1 MHTPVK
7 ARTKNGSKAA
17 ARLDT
22 ASSGSKAA
30 PESPFWSRVFPWTV
44 TTATQASARANSE
57 ARTTPT
63 SISCIDGSIA
73 GIHTPAKQT
82 HTPHTITVQLKTTNA
97 AAASISVPDEQHS
110 PRKPMHSHSH
120 SHSRANS
127 ASRLPVSQSY
137 PLDQSDNFFS
147 VAATSNKHDAFIHSS
162 LIPASASPAS
172 LLREQFFSPRSSP
185 TTSMD
190 TQSIASTINNTVEGS
205 LGVPASIQAESPTS
219 TFCSSRL
226 LPDVAPSAEK
236 HHQTSDRESFLSSPS
251 RPTQTSATST
261 PLLERQS
268 LHPSIVRNTG
278 TPLIS
283 HEVSEAQLQTFMQMS
298 KSPSTATLDTLAAD
312 AFVGMAD
319 VSTDLLASDIS
330 LNPHERSSVTSFVE
344 TKIELDAKKNAR
356 QEIVQETH
364 STVESAE
371 KYPTAGREEK
381 VLSPPSRPSSK
392 IPNRSNSATLGLPN
406 SFYLPSGRNPSSV
419 RRASEGTVL
428 SNEAPLLHGFSSGT
442 ASTASTL
449 NSGRI
454 GYSMQQQPPLQ
465 QYPAKYAPIISPH
478 QQKERLTRF
487 NSPVNSLHTRASTPT
502 LATAGRYH
510 SGRGTGS
517 VGGTP
522 RAVSSV
528 FNEANSSDFG
538 GLDETMQSQPPL
550 LLQQQR
556 PQNILPPPTTSMY
569 ELHSVFSTPSSQ
581 PKYSERD
588 ISAIRMEITLKFER
602 EFEMAQLEIQ
612 DLERQRNQA
621 LEGTC
626 KIQKTL
632 QEWETFMKEMIAKKE
647 ADDLRSRQETAQL
660 CFAIEKSN
668 VERDASIKGVE
679 DTNARMRQL
688 RLDAE
693 IERDISK
700 KALLKVQQE
709 SNECVG
715 LMEDRYQVLKAHAE
729 EKLQEANI
737 EIARVRAGLEKEI
750 ASLRVK
756 ISRSEL
762 HMASLEKNVE
772 SKAAENAELTKICDD
787 LLMQIENATGN

>member
-1 MHTPVK
+1 MKAQTPRPSV
-7 ARTKNGSKAA
+7 
-17 ARLDT
+17 
-22 ASSGSKAA
+22 SSIDDSIGTPIS
-30 PESPFWSRVFPWTV
+30 
-44 TTATQASARANSE
+44 
-57 ARTTPT
+57 TPT
-63 SISCIDGSIA
+63 
-73 GIHTPAKQT
+73 KQAL
-82 HTPHTITVQLKTTNA
+82 TPHTTTVQTKTANA
-97 AAASISVPDEQHS
+97 VASSLSEQDGQSNQRS
-110 PRKPMHSHSH
+110 PHTHTHSHSH

-147 VAATSNKHDAFIHSS
+147 VPAASDKHDVSVHSS
-162 LIPASASPAS
+162 LITASASPAS
-172 LLREQFFSPRSSP
+172 VMREQFFSPRSSP

-190 TQSIASTINNTVEGS
+190 GQSIASTINHTVADS
-205 LGVPASIQAESPTS
+205 LGVPASIRAESPTS
-219 TFCSSRL
+219 TFGSSRL
-226 LPDVAPSAEK
+226 IPDVAPSAEK
-236 HHQTSDRESFLSSPS
+236 HHQSSDRESSPASTSRPLQTFVASNALEHQSLLSSI
-251 RPTQTSATST
+251 A
-261 PLLERQS
+261 
-268 LHPSIVRNTG
+268 HNTG
-278 TPLIS
+278 SPLIPQVFS
-283 HEVSEAQLQTFMQMS
+283 DAHLQSFMQMS
-298 KSPSTATLDTLAAD
+298 KSPSSATLDTLAAD

-330 LNPHERSSVTSFVE
+330 LNPHEGSSVSSFEEGADAASVRSGE
-344 TKIELDAKKNAR
+344 TKIADVLDSENAR

-364 STVESAE
+364 PSTAESAE
-371 KYPTAGREEK
+371 KYPCVALEEK
-381 VLSPPSRPSSK
+381 VLLPSSRTSSK
-392 IPNRSNSATLGLPN
+392 SSPIPNRSNSATLGLPN
-406 SFYLPSGRNPSSV
+406 GFFMPTGRTNQLAV

-428 SNEAPLLHGFSSGT
+428 PTDAPLLSGFSGT
-442 ASTASTL
+442 ASATSTI

-454 GYSMQQQPPLQ
+454 GSTLQ

-478 QQKERLTRF
+478 QQKELLTRF
-487 NSPVNSLHTRASTPT
+487 NSPVNALNTRASTPT
-502 LATAGRYH
+502 LATAGRYQ
-510 SGRGTGS
+510 SGRAAGS

-522 RAVSSV
+522 RAVSGV
-528 FNEANSSDFG
+528 FNEANSRDFG
-538 GLDETMQSQPPL
+538 GLDENMQSQPPL
-550 LLQQQR
+550 LLPQQQQQR

-588 ISAIRMEITLKFER
+588 MSAIRMEITLKFER
-602 EFEMAQLEIQ
+602 EFELAQLEIQ

-621 LEGTC
+621 LEGTR

-632 QEWETFMKEMIAKKE
+632 KEWEAFMKEMIAKKE

-660 CFAIEKSN
+660 SLALEQSN
-668 VERDASIKGVE
+668 AERDASTKAIE
-679 DTNARMRQL
+679 DVNARMRQL
-688 RLDAE
+688 RFDAE
-693 IERDISK
+693 IEREASK
-700 KALLKVQQE
+700 KALLKMQQE

-762 HMASLEKNVE
+762 HVASLEKNVE

-787 LLMQIENATGN
+787 LLMQIENATGS